1 MFKLILL
8 AFILSYLL
16 SAKELSPNLR
26 FYSTGYVNSFVV
38 NDEHLYAGNDM
49 GTVDVFDIKTQKI
62 INRIALPL
70 LTTVAN
76 KLIPQNIISVDY
88 LNGKILILSIGENA
102 YRNVWIYENY
112 ELKQIVDESKK
123 LTIKKALFANDEK
136 ILFGTFGSEIILH
149 DTRENYNLY
158 TSHVTQST
166 MGGIVLN
173 SDKSKMVMSYES
185 GEIRVIDVMSSNVE
199 HIYSSQNVDN
209 VYDVAYSN
217 GVIITAGQDRRV
229 AVYRDREKDYHLK
242 SNFLVYA
249 VGLSPSGKTGA
260 YSSGDEQNIQ
270 LFDTETKILGD
281 TLVAHKSRI
290 NQIWFK
296 NEKEIFSVGSR
307 NTIFYWKLD

>member
-229 AVYRDREKDYHLK
+229 AVYRDGEKDYHLK

-270 LFDTETKILGD
+270 LFDTDTKILGD